1 MRRRSLRLGIT
12 TLLSATLLGG
22 ATPAV
27 AYEMQRDS
35 ATSLRIILDSG
46 EKIEQ
51 DNAAAAILAIATQR
65 KEALVADGI
74 LSQDKADAAFE
85 YYFGKARLNTARTDG
100 NIYST
105 PLDFPWEPEERTQSL
120 DGKQYTEAAVLDYL
134 DMLGANYAQAVIRAE
149 LGEFTKDLPQAPA
162 GNAVTSQSGQLPT
175 IGETGSAF
183 PDEFPAYAAALR
195 DIVTITKQVNA
206 PLEQAAVSHRDA
218 GTVPEDAAANEHSGL
233 SAFEGG
239 LLATGIAALT
249 SAAGFGWSALDWS
262 EILSQLGQFFS

>member
-27 AYEMQRDS
+27 AYELQRDS
-35 ATSLRIILDSG
+35 ASALRITLDSG
-46 EKIEQ
+46 EKLEQ
-51 DNAAAAILAIATQR
+51 DNAATAILAIAIQR

-74 LSQDKADAAFE
+74 LSQDKADAAFD

-100 NIYST
+100 NVYST
-105 PLDFPWEPEERTQSL
+105 PLDFPWEPEERTQFL
-120 DGKQYTEAAVLDYL
+120 DDKKYTEAAVLDYL
-134 DMLGANYAQAVIRAE
+134 DILGANYAQAVIRAE
-149 LGEFTKDLPQAPA
+149 LGEFTKELPQATTE
-162 GNAVTSQSGQLPT
+162 NAAPSPRATLPS
-175 IGETGSAF
+175 IGGTGSAF
-183 PDEFPAYAAALR
+183 PDEFPGYAAALR

-206 PLEQAAVSHRDA
+206 PLEQAAATHRGA
-218 GTVPEDAAANEHSGL
+218 GTVPVDTTSEEHSGL

-239 LLATGIAALT
+239 LLATGIAALA

-262 EILSQLGQFFS
+262 EILSQLGQIFS

>member
-100 NIYST
+100 SIYST

-162 GNAVTSQSGQLPT
+162 GNAVTSQS
-175 IGETGSAF
+175 
-183 PDEFPAYAAALR
+183 
-195 DIVTITKQVNA
+195 
-206 PLEQAAVSHRDA
+206 
-218 GTVPEDAAANEHSGL
+218 L
-233 SAFEGG
+233 S
-239 LLATGIAALT
+239 LIH
-249 SAAGFGWSALDWS
+249 
-262 EILSQLGQFFS
+262 I

>member
-74 LSQDKADAAFE
+74 LHQDKADAAFE

-100 NIYST
+100 NIYSA

>member
-162 GNAVTSQSGQLPT
+162 SNAATSPRAELPA

-206 PLEQAAVSHRDA
+206 PLEQAAASHHAA
-218 GTVPEDAAANEHSGL
+218 GTVPEDAAADEHSGL

-239 LLATGIAALT
+239 LLATGLAALT

-262 EILSQLGQFFS
+262 EILSHLGQFFS